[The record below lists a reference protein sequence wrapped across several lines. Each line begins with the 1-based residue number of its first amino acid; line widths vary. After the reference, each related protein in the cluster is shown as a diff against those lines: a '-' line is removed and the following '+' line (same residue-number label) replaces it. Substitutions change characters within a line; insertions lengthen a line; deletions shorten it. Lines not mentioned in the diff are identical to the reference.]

1 VAGSCDILL
10 GNGLR
15 FLPAVAPVC
24 VRQEFEKLTEFM
36 LACTPGS
43 VNATREDWLTLAIFF
58 LRRTTVADVQ
68 IDDGIIKIFNLDVQ
82 DPKAAAVLAEY
93 PQVRWAEITRRAL
106 KIGLGYLKGG
116 GKD

>member
-1 VAGSCDILL
+1 MTWSLK
-10 GNGLR
+10 R
-15 FLPAVAPVC
+15 FENS
-24 VRQEFEKLTEFM
+24 REFM
-36 LACTPGS
+36 LTCVSSS
-43 VNATREDWLTLAIFF
+43 VNATACERLTRQHVSNP
-58 LRRTTVADVQ
+58 LRDEFVEETRTVADVQ
-68 IDDGIIKIFNLDVQ
+68 IEDGIIKIASLEIQ